1 MVDQNAESYSFP
13 VSQLLT
19 HGAATGDRP
28 KEWFDYVG
36 HYKLGKDDVP
46 MLLQLVDEGGSNNA
60 QFEQDPIPLHA
71 CRALGQLGAGTA
83 ALALVKRL
91 GDCSDALGES
101 VLFALSMVGLPGLV
115 ALEGFFDSPD
125 IDMWAQIRG
134 AEGVAVFADRNPA
147 LRARCV
153 AFLTQALSHSA
164 QRQATVNGF
173 LVYYLVE
180 LKATETSAVIEQAF
194 QRNQVDEDVLG
205 RWPDVQIQ
213 LGLAKVTDFS
223 PELLLYAGE
232 LYPIPTVSEL
242 LLEQRLSDA

>member
-13 VSQLLT
+13 VAQLLT

-28 KEWFDYVG
+28 EEWFDYVG

-46 MLLQLVDEGGSNNA
+46 MLLRLAGEGGSNNA
-60 QFEQDPIPLHA
+60 QFEPDPVPLHA
-71 CRALGQLGAGTA
+71 CRALGQLGVGSA
-83 ALALVKRL
+83 ARALVKRL

-101 VLFALSMVGLPGLV
+101 VLFALSMVGLPGLK

-125 IDMWAQIRG
+125 IDMWVQIRV

-147 LRARCV
+147 HRTRCV
-153 AFLTQALSHSA
+153 TFLMQALSRSA
-164 QRQATVNGF
+164 QWQATVNGF

-180 LKATETSAVIEQAF
+180 LKATEASSVIEQAF
-194 QRNQVDEDVLG
+194 LRNQVDEDVLG
-205 RWPDVQIQ
+205 WWPDVQIQ

-232 LYPIPTVSEL
+232 LYPIPTVAEL
-242 LLEQRLSDA
+242 LREQRLADA